1 MVRFGSVAYLLRQ
14 FRSSRQGQPE
24 AIIEMSAFTNEAVLS
39 VRHWTDTLFSFT
51 ATRSPS
57 LRFESGQFVM
67 IGLEV
72 EGRPLTRAYS
82 VVSANYDDYLEFLS
96 IKVPDGALTSRLQH
110 IKEGDTILV
119 GKKPTGTLVV
129 ANLRPGRNLYL
140 LGTGTGLAPFM
151 SIIRDPEVYERYEKV
166 VLVHGCRIVSE
177 LAYGERIMS
186 ELPTDE
192 FIGEAIKS
200 QLIYYPTVTRE
211 PFKNRG
217 RITEL
222 LTSRELFDDLKLPV
236 LSPDQDRVMLCG
248 GPDMLGELKQFCLS
262 LGFIEGSSGVPG
274 DFVVEKAFVDK

>member
-1 MVRFGSVAYLLRQ
+1 
-14 FRSSRQGQPE
+14 
-24 AIIEMSAFTNEAVLS
+24 MSAFTNEAVLS

-129 ANLRPGRNLYL
+129 ANLRPGRN
-140 LGTGTGLAPFM
+140 
-151 SIIRDPEVYERYEKV
+151 SISSRHGNRARTVYEHHQR
-166 VLVHGCRIVSE
+166 
-177 LAYGERIMS
+177 
-186 ELPTDE
+186 
-192 FIGEAIKS
+192 
-200 QLIYYPTVTRE
+200 
-211 PFKNRG
+211 
-217 RITEL
+217 
-222 LTSRELFDDLKLPV
+222 SRRL
-236 LSPDQDRVMLCG
+236 
-248 GPDMLGELKQFCLS
+248 
-262 LGFIEGSSGVPG
+262 
-274 DFVVEKAFVDK
+274 